1 MLGSM
6 RPMRRIA
13 IVGPMAVGKSTLAIR
28 LGELLEL
35 PTHHLDALY
44 WRPGWEPTPADEWDA
59 LLERIVAGDEWIID
73 GGFTQSMP
81 MRFEAAD
88 TLIYVDLPRRVSFAS
103 LVKRRL
109 FHAVF
114 RSPGVPAHCRPM
126 FNLQLFR
133 WIWDFPET
141 HRPVILELLSE
152 YARGRNVVH
161 LRSRADVRHFVAFV
175 ADAGLVGRQ
184 GTALH
189 ESTGDRAAG

>member
-1 MLGSM
+1 
-6 RPMRRIA
+6 MRRIA

-109 FHAVF
+109 SHSFR
-114 RSPGVPAHCRPM
+114 RSPGVPLHCRPM
-126 FNLQLFR
+126 FNFQLFR
-133 WIWDFPET
+133 WIWDFPES
-141 HRPVILELLSE
+141 HRPVILGLLAE
-152 YARGRNVVH
+152 HGRGKNVVH
-161 LRSRADVRHFVAFV
+161 VKSRAEVRRFLASVAEEGV
-175 ADAGLVGRQ
+175 LARQ
-184 GTALH
+184 GAAMH
-189 ESTGDRAAG
+189 ERIGDSAAG

>member
-1 MLGSM
+1 
-6 RPMRRIA
+6 MRRIA

-88 TLIYVDLPRRVSFAS
+88 TLIYVDLPRRVSFVS

-109 FHAVF
+109 SHSFR
-114 RSPGVPAHCRPM
+114 RSPGVPLHCRPM
-126 FNLQLFR
+126 FNFQLFR
-133 WIWDFPET
+133 WIWNFPES
-141 HRPVILELLSE
+141 HRPVILGLLAE
-152 YARGRNVVH
+152 YGRGKNVVH
-161 LRSRADVRHFVAFV
+161 LTSRAEVKRFIASI
-175 ADAGLVGRQ
+175 AETAPSAGEA
-184 GTALH
+184 TALH
-189 ESTGDRAAG
+189 ESAGGRSPG